1 MIRFW
6 LLMLGSVVPWAV
18 LCINISPITKQKE
31 ASHGHSHT
39 EQPAEIHLVMEW
51 RHRNRLFKSTTLA
64 YCLAELEIT
73 LSRTQMYQKASI
85 CSRKSQGTQ
94 LVVLAMPG
102 IVVEWEALDGPGC
115 GSVHC
120 GRRGGGAE

>member
-1 MIRFW
+1 
-6 LLMLGSVVPWAV
+6 MLGSVVPWAV

>member
-1 MIRFW
+1 
-6 LLMLGSVVPWAV
+6 MLGSVVPWAV
-18 LCINISPITKQKE
+18 LCINISPIKKQEFREEKK
-31 ASHGHSHT
+31 HFLDTHT
-39 EQPAEIHLVMEW
+39 QEQPAEIHLFMEW
-51 RHRNRLFKSTTLA
+51 RHKNCWFKSTTLA
-64 YCLAELEIT
+64 CCKAELEIT

>member
-1 MIRFW
+1 
-6 LLMLGSVVPWAV
+6 
-18 LCINISPITKQKE
+18 
-31 ASHGHSHT
+31 
-39 EQPAEIHLVMEW
+39 
-51 RHRNRLFKSTTLA
+51 
-64 YCLAELEIT
+64 
-73 LSRTQMYQKASI
+73 MYQEASI